1 MSTKKAKYENEATS
15 LMRSS
20 DVAILSTLSKKQD
33 EYPFG
38 SFVTYGSGID
48 RSIYIYASDIAE
60 HTRNIKNNPKSC
72 LTIFKI
78 NNEFDKQNSPRL
90 SIMGDL
96 KKVSDSEVEYC
107 SERFIKFLPDS
118 KEYSKMHD
126 FNFYKLDTTKVRWIG
141 GFGQIGWL
149 KNHNWLKKDL
159 DWLGKEKSM
168 LKHMNEGH
176 SDSISAALWS
186 LKGIKDDKS
195 KILAICID
203 GYYVQS
209 NEDIYFIQFEDIS
222 VTSAE
227 IKDSL
232 VIHAKMFKH

>member
-96 KKVSDSEVEYC
+96 RKVSEDDINSC
-107 SERFIKFLPDS
+107 KERFFKFLPDS
-118 KEYSKMHD
+118 KQYSKMHD
-126 FNFYKLDTTKVRWIG
+126 FNFYKLHTAKIRWIG

-149 KNHNWLKKDL
+149 KNDNWLGLDINWQKK
-159 DWLGKEKSM
+159 ESSM
-168 LKHMNEGH
+168 ISHMNKDH
-176 SDSISAALWS
+176 SDVIISS
-186 LKGIKDDKS
+186 LETFENISDS
-195 KILAICID
+195 KAKMLSICID
-203 GYYVQS
+203 GYYIES
-209 NEDIYFIQFEDIS
+209 NDNFYFIPFDNIS
-222 VTSAE
+222 FNASE
-227 IKDSL
+227 IKESL
-232 VIHAKMFKH
+232 VKHSKKYKD

>member
-96 KKVSDSEVEYC
+96 RKVSEDDINSC
-107 SERFIKFLPDS
+107 KERFF
-118 KEYSKMHD
+118 
-126 FNFYKLDTTKVRWIG
+126 
-141 GFGQIGWL
+141 
-149 KNHNWLKKDL
+149 KN
-159 DWLGKEKSM
+159 
-168 LKHMNEGH
+168 
-176 SDSISAALWS
+176 
-186 LKGIKDDKS
+186 
-195 KILAICID
+195 
-203 GYYVQS
+203 
-209 NEDIYFIQFEDIS
+209 DI
-222 VTSAE
+222 
-227 IKDSL
+227 
-232 VIHAKMFKH
+232 